1 MESRIKNWRFSYK
14 LLRFLSA
21 AAAIIILSGCCA
33 AAPQHTVSQV
43 STIDALLAGV
53 YRGHVPLRHL
63 LAMGDTGIGTF
74 DNLDGEMI
82 IMNGTVYQVKADGK
96 VYLPDLNI
104 KTPFAAVVNFKAD
117 KTFTLPPGIDFKG
130 LTAIIDK
137 EAANDNLFCAIVI
150 HGTFSK
156 MKTRSVPAQQE
167 PFKPLAEVTK
177 NQPVFNLD
185 NVSGTVTGFRLPPF
199 VKGINVP
206 GYHLHFLSDDL
217 KSGGHILDFEL
228 SGGTAEISICD
239 KFFMLLP
246 GNEKMFSSADLS
258 RDRSAELD
266 KAEK

>member
-1 MESRIKNWRFSYK
+1 MRFSYS
-14 LLRFLSA
+14 LLRLLSA
-21 AAAIIILSGCCA
+21 AAVAVILAGCCA
-33 AAPQHTVSQV
+33 TAPQHAVSQV

-53 YRGHVPLRHL
+53 YRGHVPLRQL
-63 LAMGDTGIGTF
+63 LTMGNAGIGTF

-104 KTPFAAVVNFKAD
+104 NTPFASVVNFKAD
-117 KTFTLPPGIDFKG
+117 KTFALPPGTDFKG
-130 LTAIIDK
+130 LTAIVDK
-137 EAANDNLFCAIVI
+137 EAANGNLFCAIIVR
-150 HGTFSK
+150 GTFSK

-167 PFKPLAEVTK
+167 PFRPLAEVTK
-177 NQPVFNLD
+177 NQPVFNLN
-185 NVSGTVTGFRLPPF
+185 NVSGAIIGFRLPPF
-199 VKGINVP
+199 VKGVNVP

-246 GNEKMFSSADLS
+246 GNEKLFNSADLS
-258 RDRSAELD
+258 KDRSAELN

>member
-1 MESRIKNWRFSYK
+1 MRFNYK

-21 AAAIIILSGCCA
+21 AAAAVILAGCCST
-33 AAPQHTVSQV
+33 APQHTVSQV

-53 YRGHVPLRHL
+53 YRGHVPLRQL
-63 LAMGDTGIGTF
+63 LTMGDTGIGTF
-74 DNLDGEMI
+74 DSLDGEMI
-82 IMNGTVYQVKADGK
+82 IMNGTVYQVKSDGK
-96 VYLPDLNI
+96 VYLPGLNI
-104 KTPFAAVVNFKAD
+104 NTPFASVVNFKAD
-117 KTFTLPPGIDFKG
+117 KTFKLPPGTDFKG

-137 EAANDNLFCAIVI
+137 EAANGNLFCAVVI
-150 HGTFSK
+150 HGSFAK

-177 NQPVFNLD
+177 HQPVFNLE
-185 NVSGTVTGFRLPPF
+185 NVSGAIIGFRLPPF

-228 SGGTAEISICD
+228 TGGTAEISICD

-246 GNEKMFSSADLS
+246 GNEKMFSSTDLS
-258 RDRSAELD
+258 KDRSAELN
-266 KAEK
+266 KVEK